1 MTGSFGGVRTLEK
14 RAMRG
19 TKGEARRASLGR
31 PPAQRFGCNLRI
43 AYISFGL
50 GQHKPLSPADGS
62 PHRGPAL
69 RGFAPSPNVP
79 NPLKPTLEHPPSGAK
94 H

>member
-50 GQHKPLSPADGS
+50 G
-62 PHRGPAL
+62 HRT
-69 RGFAPSPNVP
+69 S
-79 NPLKPTLEHPPSGAK
+79 TPPSVI
-94 H
+94 